1 VEGRATTTT
10 RNVVGCTPK
19 SFESKQN
26 ENETNVF
33 SFFFFLFASVHTPP
47 HQRRLVSGA
56 RVGGSA
62 VVTRWAPFYA
72 PTTFS
77 IPCELFVEF
86 FLPLLFYFFSL
97 EIYFIVTT

>member
-1 VEGRATTTT
+1 
-10 RNVVGCTPK
+10 
-19 SFESKQN
+19 
-26 ENETNVF
+26 
-33 SFFFFLFASVHTPP
+33 
-47 HQRRLVSGA
+47 LVSGA